1 MQLERAAVARSGAWV
16 ASATVN
22 NLLKCWSVPEDGVEV
37 FSIQLNVKVKELHF
51 MHDDAHLT
59 VLGERGDGTTKVL
72 VFKIL
77 Q

>member
-1 MQLERAAVARSGAWV
+1 M
-16 ASATVN
+16 
-22 NLLKCWSVPEDGVEV
+22 PEDGVEV

-51 MHDDAHLT
+51 THDDAYLT
-59 VLGERGDGTTKVL
+59 VLGELGDGTTKVL